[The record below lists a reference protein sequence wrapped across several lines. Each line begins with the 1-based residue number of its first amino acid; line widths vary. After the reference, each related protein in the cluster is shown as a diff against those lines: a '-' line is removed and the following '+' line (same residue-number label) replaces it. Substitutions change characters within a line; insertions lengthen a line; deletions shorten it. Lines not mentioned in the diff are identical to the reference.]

1 MSFKTMRFRNLRPN
15 KHLIVGL
22 TAAAATAIAMIA
34 LVAATVSQAAQ
45 IGNFAAG
52 PRAPA
57 MTTMRTPSSISGGGA
72 SFRSEPRFQRFNNNT
87 DRVVTDS
94 GKGKGK
100 GKGKGTNVSNTDQ
113 GDGSTGRHP
122 PKKPPGLGPIIG
134 TGVVGTGIVVGTDP
148 AGAGP
153 VGTGPA
159 GAGTPPPGGTAAQ
172 RIYIPPPGEN
182 RFVLD
187 ELVMEFAGRSPP
199 GIGQVLGRQ
208 GLVQLESQYFALTD
222 STIVRARIINGRPVR
237 VVLPRLV
244 NETAV
249 RFAQPNFL
257 FQPSQQQVTAPPEA
271 AKATPA
277 MATVA
282 AIPAI
287 GDPAQYALGKL
298 RIGEAHTL
306 ATGER
311 VLVAVIDSGIDLSH
325 PELAGVIAG
334 SFDATGK
341 AEPPH
346 QHGTAI
352 AGAIAAHARL
362 MGAAPAAKILA
373 IRAFGSSG
381 TSAEATTIAIL
392 KGVQYAS
399 LQQARIINMSFA
411 GPNDP
416 SLSRELAAAKAKGT
430 VLIAASGNFGPKS
443 PPQYPAA
450 DPNVIAVSATDVDD
464 KIFRA
469 SNIGPHVAVAAPGVD
484 ILLPSPGNDYRLISG
499 TSFSAAYVSGVAALI
514 LQRAPG
520 LSPDAV
526 RNILQS
532 TAKDLGPLGKDPEYG
547 AGLVDAYQAI
557 MAVQANATAEATP
570 PPQSGSEQAKAR

>member
-1 MSFKTMRFRNLRPN
+1 MCSKNWRPN
-15 KHLIVGL
+15 KNLIVGL
-22 TAAAATAIAMIA
+22 TVSTAIAVVA
-34 LVAATVSQAAQ
+34 LVVATASQAAQ

-52 PRAPA
+52 PRAP
-57 MTTMRTPSSISGGGA
+57 TTMRTPSFSGGGS
-72 SFRSEPRFQRFNNNT
+72 SFRSEPRFQRFNNNV
-87 DRVVTDS
+87 DKVVTD
-94 GKGKGK
+94 GGKGK

-113 GDGSTGRHP
+113 GDGRPGRHP
-122 PKKPPGLGPIIG
+122 PRKPPGLGPIVPI
-134 TGVVGTGIVVGTDP
+134 IGTDP
-148 AGAGP
+148 AGAGLI
-153 VGTGPA
+153 GTGPGGPGPA

-172 RIYIPPPGEN
+172 RIYIPPAGED
-182 RFVLD
+182 RFVKD
-187 ELVMEFAGRSPP
+187 ELVLEFVGVFPP
-199 GIGQVLGRQ
+199 GGIALVLGRQ
-208 GLVQLESQYFALTD
+208 GLVQLESQYFALTN
-222 STIVRARIINGRPVR
+222 STIVRARITNGRPVR
-237 VVLPRLV
+237 VALPGLV
-244 NETAV
+244 NETTV
-249 RFAQPNFL
+249 RFGQPNFL

-277 MATVA
+277 MATAA

-325 PELAGVIAG
+325 PELAGVIVG
-334 SFDATGK
+334 SFDAIGK

-362 MGAAPAAKILA
+362 MGAAPSAKILA
-373 IRAFGSSG
+373 IRAFGASG
-381 TSAEATTIAIL
+381 ASAEATTVAIL
-392 KGVQYAS
+392 KSIQYAS

-411 GPNDP
+411 GPADP
-416 SLSRELAAAKAKGT
+416 NLSRELAAAKAKGA

-469 SNIGPHVAVAAPGVD
+469 SNIGPHIAVAAPGVD

-514 LQRAPG
+514 IQRAPG

-532 TAKDLGPLGKDPEYG
+532 TAKDIGPVGKDPEFG

-557 MAVQANATAEATP
+557 MAVQANATAEAAPTP
-570 PPQSGSEQAKAR
+570 QAATEQAKAQ